1 MTVNNKT
8 PLAKA
13 SREPASPTRGVVVN
27 DRAELRGRTL
37 CLVALLLAA
46 LNLRPAITTVAAV
59 LEDLGAKSGLDD
71 GQVLLLSMLP
81 VLAFGVTAPLAG
93 LLARRVGVN
102 NAMGL
107 GLLALAVAL
116 VGRMADPALLLPATF
131 LSGAAIM
138 VVSVLIP
145 QALKAHRANGWWTG
159 LATVG
164 YGVGAALG
172 AGLVHPVA
180 NLVSGSLS
188 ASLALW
194 SIPALLAAAL
204 MFISTRNLGADSALR
219 AGVVPAS
226 PHTAR
231 GSAVIGQLLR
241 QPLAVALTLFF
252 GLQALLYFSVTSW
265 LPSLLISRGVS
276 APDAATMLA
285 WFSVAGFVPTLL
297 MPVLAARPRWLRVL
311 PAGIGLAILAGLLGL
326 MFAQGAALVAVVGYL
341 GAMQSAAFGL
351 GLTLVVMRSSDVRT
365 AGAMSALAQGGGFA
379 LAAGG
384 PLLIG
389 AVHQSTGAWLWPLV
403 LMAAVATVL
412 AGVGAMV
419 VRGPNV
425 HVD

>member
-1 MTVNNKT
+1 MPLVRAKPEPDNAVRAT
-8 PLAKA
+8 PA
-13 SREPASPTRGVVVN
+13 N
-27 DRAELRGRTL
+27 DRAGLRGRTL
-37 CLVALLLAA
+37 CLAALLLAA

-59 LEDLGAKSGLDD
+59 LEDLGAKFGLDD
-71 GQVLLLSMLP
+71 GHVLLLSMLP

-93 LLARRVGVN
+93 ILARRLGVN

-107 GLLALAVAL
+107 GLIALGVAL
-116 VGRMADPALLLPATF
+116 VGRMAVPALLLPATF

-180 NLVSGSLS
+180 DLASGSLNV
-188 ASLALW
+188 SLALW
-194 SIPALLAAAL
+194 SVPALAAAAL
-204 MFISTRNLGADSALR
+204 MFMSTRRLDSDSALG
-219 AGVVPAS
+219 AGLVSVGMKQ
-226 PHTAR
+226 AR
-231 GSAVIGQLLR
+231 GAGAMGQLLG

-276 APDAATMLA
+276 SQDAAMMLA
-285 WFSVAGFVPTLL
+285 WFSVAGFLPTLL

-311 PAGIGLAILAGLLGL
+311 PAGIGVAILVGFVCL
-326 MFAQGAALVAVVGYL
+326 MVAPGAALFAVVGYL

-389 AVHQSTGAWLWPLV
+389 AVHQMTDAWLVPLV
-403 LMAAVATVL
+403 LMAAAAALL
-412 AGVGAMV
+412 ACVGAV
-419 VRGPNV
+419 AVRGPQV